1 MKFTDAQVIAL
12 AKATMI
18 ENYCER
24 YNEGLDSET
33 YHCEDNKCPFY
44 NVKGDCERELYF
56 KGFLDSYKLF
66 IRQQLIKS

>member
-24 YNEGLDSET
+24 YN